1 MTSKILELSQMEA
14 QVVNKNGDYNISLPQ
29 NSDLLIEDGDSI
41 QLKNVFI
48 DTESQSNQKI
58 IIHEP
63 ITGYIEFIPYYTYI
77 RTDETDIY
85 NKGSGPPNPVAVPID
100 GDAYV
105 VCRDISGA
113 NLKQLNSIE
122 IDNGVPESVILEYE
136 IEYTSATGQIR
147 RRRATAG
154 SILDPIKA
162 YEFRVFDQSLIYDD
176 SQTFTLRVIA
186 GHNVLNSTKLT
197 PAQLN
202 DIKIAIYSE
211 TPVSATAPHFEAVID
226 TLEFTIEQGNYSP
239 DLLTKEINRQLQ
251 RAGTSG
257 QLNKYLEENPFLQ
270 KYGKGNHYLIRA
282 KDGNEIIE
290 ITGDLMI
297 GASQV
302 DLEFEADTNQF
313 SWNYIHMPYF
323 TTPTASAPGQPCVGY
338 ITGNG
343 TTEYFTVNKNSGIA
357 FISLWSEYS
366 NGTSAD
372 LFTTILGFDSTL
384 EVKSIP
390 KTLTNY
396 NNVPTLS
403 SLYITPDLEDG
414 LNTTGG
420 FIPLSAQVDRTS
432 ASWWKPA
439 VENNPQSGLPFLST
453 SVDTFNILG
462 SQNTISN
469 TQFSYGY
476 FLIEVSG
483 NFKSNY
489 YSNKSSPNIMAI
501 VSRYYELNSFT
512 SGGSDTSL
520 IYTHVGD
527 PITLSS
533 FGVRIMKPDKTLADN
548 LGENTSVFLQ
558 IIKGEPTRTN

>member
-14 QVVNKNGDYNISLPQ
+14 QTVNKNGDYNISLPQ
-29 NSDLLIEDGDSI
+29 NSDLLIQDGDSI

-48 DTESQSNQKI
+48 DTEQQSTQKI
-58 IIHEP
+58 IIKEP
-63 ITGYIEFIPYYTYI
+63 ITGYLEFMPYYTYI
-77 RTDETDIY
+77 RTDELTTY
-85 NKGSGPPNPVAVPID
+85 NGASAPTPADVPID
-100 GDAYV
+100 GDAYI
-105 VCRDISGA
+105 VCRDIGGA
-113 NLKQLNSIE
+113 NLSQLNSIKLFNNNPDS
-122 IDNGVPESVILEYE
+122 IIAEYE
-136 IEYTSATGQIR
+136 ILYTDTQGRSHR
-147 RRRATAG
+147 HRAEAG
-154 SILDPIKA
+154 SVIDPLKA
-162 YEFRVFDQSLIYDD
+162 FSLNFESESLIY
-176 SQTFTLRVIA
+176 QTNQSITLRVI
-186 GHNVLNSTKLT
+186 GGYLWGTKEKLS
-197 PAQLN
+197 PAQ
-202 DIKIAIYSE
+202 IAKVSISIQSE
-211 TPVSATAPHFEAVID
+211 TPVSTTAPHFEPVLNTYTFI
-226 TLEFTIEQGNYSP
+226 IEKGNYSP
-239 DLLTKEINRQLQ
+239 ELLTKEINRQLQ

-257 QLNKYLEENPFLQ
+257 EMNKYLEENPFLEA
-270 KYGKGNHYLIRA
+270 YGQSNHYLVRA
-282 KDGNEIIE
+282 SDGAEIIQ

-302 DLEFEADTNQF
+302 DLEFEPDTNQF

-323 TTPTASAPGQPCVGY
+323 TTPTATAPGQPAVGY

-343 TTEYFTVNKNSGIA
+343 TNTYFTVNKNSGIV
-357 FISLWSEYS
+357 FNQIWSEFS
-366 NGTSAD
+366 NGESAG
-372 LFTTILGFDSTL
+372 LFTEILGFNNDDLS
-384 EVKSIP
+384 VKFSP
-390 KTLTNY
+390 KSLTNY
-396 NNVPTLS
+396 HNVPTLTS
-403 SLYITPDLEDG
+403 IFITPDLEDG
-414 LNTTGG
+414 KNTTGG

-439 VENNPQSGLPFLST
+439 VENSPQSGLPFLST
-453 SVDTFNILG
+453 SIDTFNILG

-520 IYTHVGD
+520 IYTHQGD

-533 FGVRIMKPDKTLADN
+533 FGVRIMKPDKTVADN
-548 LGENTSVFLQ
+548 LGENTTVFLQ